1 MHLQKNGEN
10 ELKFQ
15 NVIVFATTLLFL
27 LVKSLLIS
35 HLILLPLFPSK
46 GSMHSDQQ

>member
-10 ELKFQ
+10 ELKLR
-15 NVIVFATTLLFL
+15 NVKVFATTLLL